1 MNKEISLKKFSIF
14 LSFALIIIA
23 FASFL
28 VVINTTPLCKVNN
41 KECKKAT
48 CTNCQKENN
57 QTICDDCIYLMKI
70 KIVFGLVI
78 VYSISSFLCVKK
90 GNS

>member
-23 FASFL
+23 FACFL

-57 QTICDDCIYLMKI
+57 QTICDDCNIFDEDKNRI
-70 KIVFGLVI
+70 WT
-78 VYSISSFLCVKK
+78 
-90 GNS
+90 GNCIFN